1 MNPLESQ
8 LLYPF
13 GDTLPGSGSVKDIAP
28 GVKWLR
34 MALPFALNHVN
45 LWMLEDEIAGQAG
58 WTIVDCGIDND
69 STRAAWEQVFAHHL
83 QGRPVLRVIA
93 THYHPDHLGAARW
106 LCDRWTVPLWMTAG
120 EYAFARVYSAALE
133 GADGE
138 SMMAHFR
145 RHGATEN
152 EVAQLEERRA
162 YYPRLVPAIPTSYV
176 RLRDQE
182 LLRIGKHRWRVITGF
197 GHSPEHASLYNEA
210 SGLLISGDMVLPRI
224 STNVSVFSMEPEA
237 DPVQAYLDSLQKLA
251 SLPDD
256 TLVLPSHGKPFRGLH
271 TRTGQLRDHHAAR
284 LAEVWAACAQP
295 CSAVDILPVM
305 FKRTLDAHQLSF
317 ALGEAIAHLHQLWLS
332 GRLERT
338 LEDDGVYRF
347 SQSEYPRE
355 VFKPS

>member
-8 LLYPF
+8 LVYPL
-13 GDTLPGSGSVKDIAP
+13 GDTLPESGSLTDIAP

-45 LWMLEDEIAGQAG
+45 LWLLEDEIAGRAG
-58 WTIVDCGIDND
+58 WTIIDCGIDND
-69 STRAAWEQVFAHHL
+69 TTRAAWEQIFAHHL

-106 LCDRWTVPLWMTAG
+106 LCDRWNVPLWMTAG
-120 EYAFARVYSAALE
+120 EYAFARVYSAALD

-145 RHGATEN
+145 RHGATET

-176 RLRDQE
+176 RLRDQQRF
-182 LLRIGKHRWRVITGF
+182 RIGLHDWEVITGF
-197 GHSPEHASLYNEA
+197 GHSPEHASLYNA
-210 SGLLISGDMVLPRI
+210 ATKILISGDLVLPRI

-237 DPVQAYLDSLQKLA
+237 DPVQTYLDSLQKLA
-251 SLPDD
+251 PLPAD

-271 TRTGQLRDHHAAR
+271 TRRVQLQDHHAAR
-284 LAEVWAACAQP
+284 LAEVWEACAQP
-295 CSAVDILPVM
+295 HSAVEILPVM
-305 FKRTLDAHQLSF
+305 FKRALDAHQLSF

-332 GRLERT
+332 GRLERM
-338 LEDDGVYRF
+338 LGEDGVYRF
-347 SQSEYPRE
+347 RQSTSSRE
-355 VFKPS
+355 HV